1 MIDLEKC
8 KKEFLKYTEKFDFE
22 KEGIKR
28 KQLHSLRV
36 MEECKKVAKALKLN
50 KEEIELAEL
59 IGLLHDIGR
68 FEQYNRENEQCNE
81 MLLDHAN
88 LGVEILVKDDYIKK
102 YIDDKYYIPI
112 ILKAIKNHNK
122 LKIEDDL
129 NEEELLYAKII
140 RDADKLDIFYEG
152 VEIYWNTEKEK
163 ENIENSKIS
172 SKIEEQLKNEKQ
184 VKKLGNERNDTVDS
198 LLMLLSYIYDINFRE
213 TLEII
218 DKENYV
224 NKILNRFDFKD
235 EKTKEQIEE
244 LKEILLKFIKTS
256 LIKK

>member
-36 MEECKKVAKALKLN
+36 MEESKKVAKALKLN

-88 LGVEILVKDDYIKK
+88 LGVEVLVKDDYIKK
-102 YIDDKYYIPI
+102 YIDDKHYIPI

-152 VEIYWNTEKEK
+152 VEIYWNTKKEK

-184 VKKLGNERNDTVDS
+184 VKKLGNEKNDTVDS

-256 LIKK
+256 LRKK

>member
-1 MIDLEKC
+1 MINLEKC
-8 KKEFLKYTEKFDFE
+8 KNEFLKYTEEFDFE

-36 MEECKKVAKALKLN
+36 MEESKKVAKALKLN

-88 LGVEILVKDDYIKK
+88 LGVEVLVKDDYIKK
-102 YIDDKYYIPI
+102 YIDDKHYIPI

-122 LKIEDDL
+122 LEIEDDL

-152 VEIYWNTEKEK
+152 VEIYWNTKKEK

-256 LIKK
+256 LRKK

>member
-122 LKIEDDL
+122 LEIEDDL

-152 VEIYWNTEKEK
+152 VEIYWNTKKEK

-184 VKKLGNERNDTVDS
+184 VKKLGNEKNDTVDS

-256 LIKK
+256 LRKK